1 VDCGLSIGLCGMMA
15 SGSFSRTATATRERS
30 HKTFYS
36 SSCAVIN
43 FENAIS
49 SGRIPYGPRASIAHG
64 YMFRALP
71 NQHLTLTLTLAHE
84 MQVTSNETV
93 NFLIK

>member
-43 FENAIS
+43 LENAIS
-49 SGRIPYGPRASIAHG
+49 SGRIPYGRASIAQG

-71 NQHLTLTLTLAHE
+71 NQHLTLTLTLAHG